1 MLMKPTIAD
10 LRRDYTRD
18 GLTEA
23 QAPDEPH
30 LLFATWFA
38 QAVEIETTEANAM
51 MLATVDEQGQ
61 PHVRTL
67 LLKGFDERG
76 FVFFTNYQSAKGE
89 QLTAQPLAAM
99 TFWWHD
105 LERQVRIEG
114 RVEKVSDEESDVYFH
129 SRPAGSRLGAWASPQ
144 SQVIAGREVLEQ
156 RLAALEVQYAEEQP
170 PRPPHWGGYRVV
182 PHLIEFW
189 QGRASRL
196 HDRLRYRLQDGHW
209 LRERLAP

>member
-1 MLMKPTIAD
+1 MKPTIAD

-23 QAPDEPH
+23 QAPVRPH
-30 LLFATWFA
+30 VLFSTWFA

-51 MLATVDEQGQ
+51 MLATVDSAGQ
-61 PHVRTL
+61 PHLRTL

-89 QLTAQPLAAM
+89 QLSAQPLAAM
-99 TFWWHD
+99 SFWWHD

-114 RVEKVSDEESDVYFH
+114 MVEQVSPEESDAYFH
-129 SRPAGSRLGAWASPQ
+129 SRPMGSRLGAWASPQ
-144 SQVIAGREVLEQ
+144 SEVIAGREVLEQ
-156 RLAALEVQYAEEQP
+156 RLAALEIQYAEQQP

-182 PHLIEFW
+182 PSLIEFW
-189 QGRASRL
+189 QGRSSRL
-196 HDRLRYRLQDGHW
+196 HDRLCYRLKAGNW
-209 LRERLAP
+209 VLERLAP

>member
-1 MLMKPTIAD
+1 MKPTIAD

-114 RVEKVSDEESDVYFH
+114 QVEKVSDEESDVYFH

>member
-1 MLMKPTIAD
+1 MKPTIAD

-23 QAPDEPH
+23 QAPDEPYT
-30 LLFATWFA
+30 LFATWFA
-38 QAVEIETTEANAM
+38 QAVEIESTEANAM
-51 MLATVDEQGQ
+51 MLASVDGQGQ
-61 PHVRTL
+61 PHLRTL

-89 QLTAQPLAAM
+89 ELAAQPLAAM

-114 RVEKVSDEESDVYFH
+114 QIERVSSEESDVYFH

-144 SQVIAGREVLEQ
+144 SQVIAGREVLED
-156 RLAALEVQYAEEQP
+156 RLHALEVQYAEEQP

-182 PHLIEFW
+182 PSLIEFW
-189 QGRASRL
+189 QGRSSRL
-196 HDRLRYRLQDGHW
+196 HDRLRYRLESGQW
-209 LRERLAP
+209 VRERLAP

>member
-1 MLMKPTIAD
+1 MKPTIAD

-61 PHVRTL
+61 PHLRTL

-89 QLTAQPLAAM
+89 QLVAQPLAAM

-114 RVEKVSDEESDVYFH
+114 QVERVSDEESDVYFH

-156 RLAALEVQYAEEQP
+156 RLAALEIQYAEAQP

-182 PHLIEFW
+182 PQAIEFW
-189 QGRASRL
+189 QGRSSRL
-196 HDRLRYRLQDGHW
+196 HDRLRYRLQGGQW